1 MTLKFKNR
9 IAFFNTVAAATSTLL
24 VFVALYLVVYL
35 TAYKH
40 LDDDIRKE
48 KADVFKS
55 MNLEGDSISMRH
67 SPELDEKEHKQVEVN
82 PTFLQ
87 ITDATGKLVF
97 QSANMKEDRLK
108 FDQSLTRVAFFDH
121 EFNNERIRLGQFPI
135 LNDSGKVVGH
145 LSVGVSQVESA
156 LVLKNLRLT
165 LLIAFPL
172 LTLIFY
178 WASSFAAARGIAP
191 IHQLIQTATQID
203 DRNIGTR
210 LPLPPHR
217 DEIYKLAATI
227 NDLLHRVETSMER
240 EKQITEDISHE
251 LRTPLAG
258 IRGTLEVL
266 LRKQREPEQYEQKI
280 EQVLLET
287 DRMNRML
294 EQLLQLSRLES
305 GRVLPNKEPV
315 ALQRFFMA
323 FLEKWQPLLT
333 EKQVAVELNI
343 PPETVVTADAGLL
356 ELIAGN
362 LLSNALKYGSTG
374 GKVNLSWNAA
384 TQTLTLT
391 DDGPGIAAEH
401 LPYLFD
407 RFYRTDTSRNAKIP
421 GTGLGL
427 SIAKKLADVQGI
439 ELRVESEMGKGTRF
453 LMDFGEEG

>member
-1 MTLKFKNR
+1 MKLKFKNR
-9 IAFFNTVAAATSTLL
+9 IAYFNTLAASSSTLL
-24 VFVALYLVVYL
+24 VFAAVYLVVYV
-35 TAYKH
+35 TAYEH
-40 LDDDIRKE
+40 LDKDIRKE
-48 KADVFKS
+48 KVDVFK
-55 MNLEGDSISMRH
+55 NIEIEGDLISMH
-67 SPELDEKEHKQVEVN
+67 KSPELDEKEHSRVEVN

-87 ITDATGKLVF
+87 ITNKNGMLVF
-97 QSANMKEDRLK
+97 QSANMKAAHLK
-108 FDQSLTRVAFFDH
+108 FNKSLKEEAFFDNK
-121 EFNNERIRLGQFPI
+121 FNNERIRQGQFPV
-135 LNDSGKVVGH
+135 LNDSGKVIGH
-145 LSVGVSQVESA
+145 LSVGVSQMESA

-191 IHQLIQTATQID
+191 IHQLIRTATQID
-203 DRNIGTR
+203 DRSIGTR
-210 LPLPPHR
+210 LSLPPHR

-227 NDLLHRVETSMER
+227 NDLLHRVENSMKR

-305 GRVLPNKEPV
+305 GKVLPNKEPV
-315 ALQRFFMA
+315 ALQRFFIA
-323 FLEKWQPLLT
+323 FLEKWQPLIS
-333 EKQVAVELNI
+333 EKQVVVELHI
-343 PPETVVTADAGLL
+343 PPETIVTADAGLL

-374 GKVNLSWNAA
+374 CKINLSWNAA
-384 TQTLTLT
+384 TQTLALT
-391 DDGPGIAAEH
+391 DDGPGIAAAH
-401 LPYLFD
+401 LPYIFD
-407 RFYRTDTSRNAKIP
+407 RFYRTDASRNVKIP

-427 SIAKKLADVQGI
+427 SIAKKLAEVQGI
-439 ELRVESEMGKGTRF
+439 YLRVESEVGRGTRF
-453 LMDFGEEG
+453 LMGFGEVG

>member
-1 MTLKFKNR
+1 M
-9 IAFFNTVAAATSTLL
+9 
-24 VFVALYLVVYL
+24 
-35 TAYKH
+35 
-40 LDDDIRKE
+40 IRGR
-48 KADVFKS
+48 F
-55 MNLEGDSISMRH
+55 I
-67 SPELDEKEHKQVEVN
+67 
-82 PTFLQ
+82 
-87 ITDATGKLVF
+87 
-97 QSANMKEDRLK
+97 
-108 FDQSLTRVAFFDH
+108 
-121 EFNNERIRLGQFPI
+121 
-135 LNDSGKVVGH
+135 GH

-191 IHQLIQTATQID
+191 IHQLIRTATQID
-203 DRNIGTR
+203 DRSIGTR

-227 NDLLHRVETSMER
+227 NDLLHRVENSLKR
-240 EKQITEDISHE
+240 EKQITADISHE

-315 ALQRFFMA
+315 ALQRFFIA

-333 EKQVAVELNI
+333 EKQVVAELNI
-343 PPETVVTADAGLL
+343 PPETVVTADAALL

-374 GKVNLSWNAA
+374 GKINLSWNAA
-384 TQTLTLT
+384 TKTLTLT

-407 RFYRTDTSRNAKIP
+407 RFYRTDASRNAKIP

-439 ELRVESEMGKGTRF
+439 GLRVESEAGMGTRF
-453 LMDFGEEG
+453 LMGLGGGVTACGRKADHSFPTERNMLSESEFSGFQNFQNAANPENSQILRILIQTISCQLMASFKSLISENSIPSQHGINQIHRLFKRHQRGQYSHQNAGFKSGI

>member
-1 MTLKFKNR
+1 MKLKFKNR
-9 IAFFNTVAAATSTLL
+9 IAFFNTLAAATSTLL

-48 KADVFKS
+48 KADVFK
-55 MNLEGDSISMRH
+55 NLEVEGDVISMH
-67 SPELDEKEHKQVEVN
+67 QSPELDEKEHKRVEVN

-97 QSANMKEDRLK
+97 RSANMKEEPLK
-108 FDQSLTRVAFFDH
+108 FDQSLQRVAFFDH
-121 EFNNERIRLGQFPI
+121 EFNKERIRQGQFPI
-135 LNDSGKVVGH
+135 LNDSGQVLGH
-145 LSVGVSQVESA
+145 LSVGISQVESA

-191 IHQLIQTATQID
+191 IHQLIRTATQID
-203 DRNIGTR
+203 DRSIGTR
-210 LPLPPHR
+210 LPLPAHR
-217 DEIYKLAATI
+217 DEIYKLATTI
-227 NDLLHRVETSMER
+227 NDLLHRVENSLKR
-240 EKQITEDISHE
+240 EKQITADISHE

-266 LRKQREPEQYEQKI
+266 LRKQRAPEQYEQKI

-305 GRVLPNKEPV
+305 GNLLPNKEPV
-315 ALQRFFMA
+315 PLQRFFIV

-333 EKQVAVELNI
+333 EKQVVAELNI
-343 PPETVVTADAGLL
+343 PPETVVTADAALL

-374 GKVNLSWNAA
+374 GKICLSWNAA
-384 TQTLTLT
+384 TKTLTLT
-391 DDGPGIAAEH
+391 DNGPGIAAEH

-407 RFYRTDTSRNAKIP
+407 RFYRTDASRNAKIP

-439 ELRVESEMGKGTRF
+439 GLKVESEAGMGTRF
-453 LMDFGEEG
+453 LMEFGAEG